1 MTSTLSKTHS
11 CNPRPE
17 RPRFKRIIR
26 ALILVIIVG
35 VLGPAIGG
43 FFVGLA
49 LGGFVL
55 LDQILTLPSFSQD
68 DLASLQ
74 VTNAIIF
81 APLTFAFF
89 SFTIGPFIAL
99 PAGLILAFWPLKDR
113 AITIKVVM
121 SVVVVTLVSG
131 LALSVLMSTDAWR
144 NIFGYWLVVSACSIV
159 AGVILHF
166 TLIRPLF
173 NR

>member
-1 MTSTLSKTHS
+1 MTSTPSKTHS
-11 CNPRPE
+11 SNPHPN
-17 RPRFKRIIR
+17 RPRFERIFR
-26 ALILVIIVG
+26 AFVLVIIVA

-43 FFVGLA
+43 FFLGLA
-49 LGGFVL
+49 LGGSVL
-55 LDQILTLPSFSQD
+55 LDQILTFPSFSQD

-74 VTNAIIF
+74 VSNAIIF

-121 SVVVVTLVSG
+121 SVVAVTLVGG
-131 LALSVLMSTDAWR
+131 LALSVMTSMGAWR
-144 NIFGYWLVVSACSIV
+144 NIFGYWIVVSACSIV
-159 AGVILHF
+159 ASVILHF
-166 TLIRPLF
+166 TVIRPLF